1 MKKQLPHCD
10 VELTVTLISDRWKIL
25 ILRDLLTGTK
35 RFGELKKS
43 VSGISQKV
51 LTAHLRSMEEDGLVN
66 RKIYAQIPPRV
77 EYSLTETG
85 WSLKPVLDAMAQ
97 WGETY
102 RCKIQNLVWWTAIVL
117 LFPLLWG
124 GDVILFSITDCYVF
138 RHVFVTRLLE
148 FGYDVHII
156 KKRIGRSNVK
166 TTMIYTHVLNRGC
179 DSSLLHLVKIV
190 LIWLLLIHSGGCYGR
205 KTLLF

>member
-51 LTAHLRSMEEDGLVN
+51 LTAHLRSMEDDGLVN

-85 WSLKPVLDAMAQ
+85 WSLKPVLDAMVQ

-102 RCKIQNLVWWTAIVL
+102 RCKIQNLV
-117 LFPLLWG
+117 
-124 GDVILFSITDCYVF
+124 
-138 RHVFVTRLLE
+138 
-148 FGYDVHII
+148 
-156 KKRIGRSNVK
+156 
-166 TTMIYTHVLNRGC
+166 
-179 DSSLLHLVKIV
+179 
-190 LIWLLLIHSGGCYGR
+190 
-205 KTLLF
+205 

>member
-1 MKKQLPHCD
+1 MRFIFLIIFYSKLLLYNDLDCYNAESLLSKKGDL
-10 VELTVTLISDRWKIL
+10 DRAEGFFPF
-25 ILRDLLTGTK
+25 LRDLLTGTK

-51 LTAHLRSMEEDGLVN
+51 LTAHLRSMEEDSLVN

-102 RCKIQNLVWWTAIVL
+102 RCKIQNLV
-117 LFPLLWG
+117 
-124 GDVILFSITDCYVF
+124 
-138 RHVFVTRLLE
+138 
-148 FGYDVHII
+148 
-156 KKRIGRSNVK
+156 
-166 TTMIYTHVLNRGC
+166 
-179 DSSLLHLVKIV
+179 
-190 LIWLLLIHSGGCYGR
+190 
-205 KTLLF
+205 

>member
-1 MKKQLPHCD
+1 MMKKQLPHCD

-51 LTAHLRSMEEDGLVN
+51 LTAHLRSMEDDGLVN

-85 WSLKPVLDAMAQ
+85 WSLKPVLDALAQ

-102 RCKIQNLVWWTAIVL
+102 RCKVQN
-117 LFPLLWG
+117 
-124 GDVILFSITDCYVF
+124 
-138 RHVFVTRLLE
+138 
-148 FGYDVHII
+148 
-156 KKRIGRSNVK
+156 
-166 TTMIYTHVLNRGC
+166 
-179 DSSLLHLVKIV
+179 
-190 LIWLLLIHSGGCYGR
+190 
-205 KTLLF
+205 TL